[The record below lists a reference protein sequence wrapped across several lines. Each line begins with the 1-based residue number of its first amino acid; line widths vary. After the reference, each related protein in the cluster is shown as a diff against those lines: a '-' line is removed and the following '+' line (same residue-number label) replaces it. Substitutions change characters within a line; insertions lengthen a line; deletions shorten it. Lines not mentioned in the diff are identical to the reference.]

1 MLKKKVKTDLCLSQ
15 DNKCL
20 PFLQNCITDVIKM
33 LRPWKPLKD
42 RTYIVSHL
50 FSVTV
55 WLFCDCAMPV
65 EIDGTFTTGSGD
77 ISVEI
82 SEKCHSMQWIQI
94 HYLMNEFIYYYL
106 MNSLFNDNRS
116 VSYLREE
123 IKE

>member
-1 MLKKKVKTDLCLSQ
+1 MLKKKKKVKTDLCLSQ

-20 PFLQNCITDVIKM
+20 PFLQNRITDVIKM

-55 WLFCDCAMPV
+55 WLFCDCAMSV
-65 EIDGTFTTGSGD
+65 ESDGPFTTGSGD

-82 SEKCHSMQWIQI
+82 SVESHSMQWLQNI
-94 HYLMNEFIYYYL
+94 HYLMTTE
-106 MNSLFNDNRS
+106 
-116 VSYLREE
+116 VSAIFE
-123 IKE
+123 KK